1 MAAAAG
7 GHLARIGGR
16 RSMHLLRFL
25 PVAAAA
31 LGAVGGCSSLTPPTL
46 GGAPKQPAATADV
59 AGQSG
64 QASAYETAFM
74 VQGTPTAIY
83 ALVARGALNC
93 WLGTAGP
100 LHATHVFAAEAAPP
114 NQGGA
119 AEIVLHERDPTFRD
133 QRGPRALRM
142 RFESAQ
148 GGVRVGF
155 VNLRL
160 DTALAEAMSQDAATW
175 AKGDG
180 GCRLQELRAPP
191 VLTGLTRSP
200 SPNAGGTARR

>member
-1 MAAAAG
+1 M
-7 GHLARIGGR
+7 HRLRLLPLAI
-16 RSMHLLRFL
+16 
-25 PVAAAA
+25 AA

-46 GGAPKQPAATADV
+46 GGAPKQPAPAAASV
-59 AGQSG
+59 SQSS
-64 QASAYETAFM
+64 QPNAYETAFM

-93 WLGTAGP
+93 WLGAAGP

-119 AEIVLHERDPTFRD
+119 AEIVVHERDPTFRD
-133 QRGPRALRM
+133 QRGPRALRL
-142 RFESAQ
+142 RFEHAQ

-160 DTALAEAMSQDAATW
+160 GAALAEAMSQDTTTW
-175 AKGDG
+175 AKGG
-180 GCRLQELRAPP
+180 SGCRVRELREPP
-191 VLTGLTRSP
+191 MLTGLTRAP
-200 SPNAGGTARR
+200 PPNSGGGGHR

>member
-1 MAAAAG
+1 M
-7 GHLARIGGR
+7 HRLRLLPLAI
-16 RSMHLLRFL
+16 
-25 PVAAAA
+25 AA

-46 GGAPKQPAATADV
+46 GGAPKQPAPAAAPV
-59 AGQSG
+59 SQSS
-64 QASAYETAFM
+64 QPNAYETAFM

-93 WLGTAGP
+93 WLGAAGP

-119 AEIVLHERDPTFRD
+119 AEIVVHERDPTFCD
-133 QRGPRALRM
+133 QRGPRALRL
-142 RFESAQ
+142 RFEHAQ

-160 DTALAEAMSQDAATW
+160 GAALAEAMSQDTTTW
-175 AKGDG
+175 AKGG
-180 GCRLQELRAPP
+180 SGCRVRELREPP
-191 VLTGLTRSP
+191 MLTGLTRAP
-200 SPNAGGTARR
+200 PPNSGGGGHR

>member
-1 MAAAAG
+1 M
-7 GHLARIGGR
+7 HRLRLLPLAI
-16 RSMHLLRFL
+16 
-25 PVAAAA
+25 AA

-46 GGAPKQPAATADV
+46 GGAPKQPAPAAPV
-59 AGQSG
+59 SQSR
-64 QASAYETAFM
+64 QPNAYETAFM

-93 WLGTAGP
+93 WLGAAGP

-119 AEIVLHERDPTFRD
+119 AEIVVHERDPTFRD
-133 QRGPRALRM
+133 QRGPRALRL
-142 RFESAQ
+142 RFEHAQ

-160 DTALAEAMSQDAATW
+160 GAALAEAMSQDTATW
-175 AKGDG
+175 AKGG
-180 GCRLQELRAPP
+180 SGCRVRELREPP
-191 VLTGLTRSP
+191 MLTGLTRAP
-200 SPNAGGTARR
+200 PPNSGGGGHR

>member
-1 MAAAAG
+1 M
-7 GHLARIGGR
+7 HRLRLLPLAI
-16 RSMHLLRFL
+16 
-25 PVAAAA
+25 AA

-46 GGAPKQPAATADV
+46 GGAPKQPAPSAPV
-59 AGQSG
+59 SQSR
-64 QASAYETAFM
+64 QPNAYETAFM

-93 WLGTAGP
+93 WLGAAGP

-119 AEIVLHERDPTFRD
+119 AEIVVHERDPTFRD
-133 QRGPRALRM
+133 QRGPRALRL
-142 RFESAQ
+142 RFEHAQ

-160 DTALAEAMSQDAATW
+160 GAALAEAMSQDTATW
-175 AKGDG
+175 AKGG
-180 GCRLQELRAPP
+180 SGCRVRELREPP
-191 VLTGLTRSP
+191 MLTGLTRAP
-200 SPNAGGTARR
+200 PPNSGGGGHR

>member
-1 MAAAAG
+1 MHRLRLLPLAIAAA
-7 GHLARIGGR
+7 
-16 RSMHLLRFL
+16 
-25 PVAAAA
+25 
-31 LGAVGGCSSLTPPTL
+31 GAVGGCSSLTPPTL
-46 GGAPKQPAATADV
+46 GGAPEQPAPA
-59 AGQSG
+59 AGPVNQSG
-64 QASAYETAFM
+64 QPNAYETAFM

-93 WLGTAGP
+93 WLGAAGP

-133 QRGPRALRM
+133 QRGPRALRLH
-142 RFESAQ
+142 FEHAQ

-160 DTALAEAMSQDAATW
+160 GAALAEAMSQDTATW
-175 AKGDG
+175 AKGG
-180 GCRLQELRAPP
+180 SGCRVRELREPP
-191 VLTGLTRSP
+191 MLTGLTRAP
-200 SPNAGGTARR
+200 PPNSGGGGHR

>member
-1 MAAAAG
+1 M
-7 GHLARIGGR
+7 HRLRLLPLAI
-16 RSMHLLRFL
+16 
-25 PVAAAA
+25 AA

-46 GGAPKQPAATADV
+46 GGAPKQPAPAAAPV
-59 AGQSG
+59 SQSG
-64 QASAYETAFM
+64 QPNAYETAFM

-93 WLGTAGP
+93 WLGAAGP

-133 QRGPRALRM
+133 QRGPRALRL
-142 RFESAQ
+142 RFEHAQ

-160 DTALAEAMSQDAATW
+160 GAALAEAMSQDAATW
-175 AKGDG
+175 AKGG
-180 GCRLQELRAPP
+180 SGCRVRELREPP
-191 VLTGLTRSP
+191 MLTGLTRAP
-200 SPNAGGTARR
+200 PPNLGGGGHR

>member
-1 MAAAAG
+1 M
-7 GHLARIGGR
+7 HRLRLLPLAIA
-16 RSMHLLRFL
+16 
-25 PVAAAA
+25 V

-46 GGAPKQPAATADV
+46 GGAPKQPAPAAAPV
-59 AGQSG
+59 SQSS
-64 QASAYETAFM
+64 QPNAYETAFM

-93 WLGTAGP
+93 WLGAAGP

-119 AEIVLHERDPTFRD
+119 AEIVVHERDPTFRD
-133 QRGPRALRM
+133 QRGPRALRL
-142 RFESAQ
+142 RFEHAQ

-160 DTALAEAMSQDAATW
+160 GAALAEAMSQDTTTW
-175 AKGDG
+175 AKGG
-180 GCRLQELRAPP
+180 SGCRVRELREPP
-191 VLTGLTRSP
+191 MLTGLTRAP
-200 SPNAGGTARR
+200 PPHLGGGGHR

>member
-1 MAAAAG
+1 
-7 GHLARIGGR
+7 
-16 RSMHLLRFL
+16 MHRLRFL
-25 PVAAAA
+25 PLAVAA

-46 GGAPKQPAATADV
+46 GGAPKQPAARADA

-64 QASAYETAFM
+64 QPSAYETAFM

-83 ALVARGALNC
+83 ALVARGVLNC
-93 WLGTAGP
+93 WLGAAGP

-133 QRGPRALRM
+133 QRGPRALRIG
-142 RFESAQ
+142 FERAQ

-160 DTALAEAMSQDAATW
+160 DTALAEAMSQDAAAW
-175 AKGDG
+175 AKGDS

-191 VLTGLTRSP
+191 VLTGWTKSP
-200 SPNAGGTARR
+200 SPNAGGAARR